1 MEKKMFLKILG
12 NRTQDGEEE
21 KVEFVTEALYRSDE
35 EGYSVEYKESEV
47 TGMEGTTTLIQF
59 RPKEISISRMG
70 TSNSHLRFE
79 EGKKHVTMYETEMGM
94 LSMGVSSSRISVQM
108 DEGGG
113 QAEFDYHLEINSIP
127 ASDNHFSMKVW
138 EV

>member
-1 MEKKMFLKILG
+1 MLLKILG
-12 NRTQDGEEE
+12 NRKQDGEEE
-21 KVEFVTEALYRSDE
+21 KVEFITEALYRQDE
-35 EGYSVEYKESEV
+35 DGYSLEYQETEV
-47 TGMEGTTTLIQF
+47 TGMEGTVTLIHF

-94 LSMGVSSSRISVQM
+94 LSMGVSSKNISVQLN
-108 DEGGG
+108 EAGG
-113 QAEFDYHLEINSIP
+113 QAEFDYHLEINNVP

>member
-1 MEKKMFLKILG
+1 M
-12 NRTQDGEEE
+12 
-21 KVEFVTEALYRSDE
+21 EFVTEALYRRDE
-35 EGYSVEYKESEV
+35 EGYSLEYNETEV
-47 TGMEGTTTLIQF
+47 TGMEGTVTLIHF

-94 LSMGVSSSRISVQM
+94 LSMGVSSENISVQL
-108 DEGGG
+108 DEAGG
-113 QAEFDYHLEINSIP
+113 QAEFDYHLEINNIP